1 MIKIEF
7 EYNSAK
13 TIIQSIYEDKM
24 RQVCYKFAQKV
35 QIDLNKLYFV
45 YSGNIVNLDL
55 SLEQIIN
62 TVDKDRK
69 IISII
74 AIDHSNEQGNN
85 CKIISPYII
94 CPICKEHARFEIKNY
109 RIKIYNCK
117 NGHVVDDILFKDFEN
132 TQTIDESLIICTKC
146 KKNKSNTY
154 NKEMYICNECNMNL
168 CPLCKSNHDKNH
180 KIINYEQKYYICNVH
195 NKEYN
200 SYCKTCNKD
209 ICILCKKDHKVHGIV
224 SYDDIVPED
233 INKEEIKS
241 GMHSIRNTI
250 CSKLGIIIDR
260 LNNVLKTLQ
269 IYFKFVEKNLINFN
283 INNINYNILQNINYN
298 YKGREPIFDDDITQD
313 VENLMRDNTYQ
324 EFIPSILKMYNE
336 MNKNEI
342 DIIYNIPNNE
352 NEIKIF
358 GKEFVENNKDLC
370 KIIYDNKEY
379 NISENFN
386 CKNIKEN
393 ILKFKLKGINNINVL
408 DSMFEGCSQ
417 LSNLSNFSNW
427 DTTYT
432 AYIRNVFKNCKCL
445 ELPDISNWNTSNVG
459 YMNSLFEGCSLLKS
473 LPDISN
479 WNVSNVVT
487 MKNMFKDCSSL
498 ISLPDISKWDITFAL
513 KLKDSPYTDWGMGGM
528 FDGCSKS
535 LKIPEK
541 FKNID

>member
-24 RQVCYKFAQKV
+24 RQVCSKFTQKV
-35 QIDLNKLYFV
+35 QIDLNKLYFI
-45 YSGNIVNLDL
+45 YSGNIINLDL
-55 SLEQIIN
+55 SVEQIIN
-62 TVDKDRK
+62 KADRERK
-69 IISII
+69 VLTII
-74 AIDHSNEQGNN
+74 AIDHSNEQGNIS
-85 CKIISPYII
+85 KVVSPYII

-109 RIKIYNCK
+109 RITIYNCK
-117 NGHVVDDILFKDFEN
+117 NGHVVDDILFKDFEK

-146 KKNKSNTY
+146 RKNKSSTY

-168 CPLCKSNHDKNH
+168 CPLCRSNHDKNH
-180 KIINYEQKYYICNVH
+180 KIINYEQKYYICNIH

-200 SYCKTCNKD
+200 SYCETCNKD
-209 ICILCKKDHKVHGIV
+209 ICLLCKKVHKGHDII

-233 INKEEIKS
+233 INKEEVKTRMY
-241 GMHSIRNTI
+241 GIRTNLCT
-250 CSKLGIIIDR
+250 KLGFIIDR
-260 LNNVLKTLQ
+260 LNNVMNTLH

-283 INNINYNILQNINYN
+283 INNINYNILQNIIYN
-298 YKGREPIFDDDITQD
+298 YKGGAFEFGDIIQDAANLTDD
-313 VENLMRDNTYQ
+313 NSYN
-324 EFIPSILKMYNE
+324 EFIPRILKLYNE

-342 DIIYNIPNNE
+342 DIVYNIPNNE

-358 GKEFVENNKDLC
+358 GKEFVKDNKDLC

-379 NISENFN
+379 NISEKFN

-393 ILKFKLKGINNINVL
+393 KFKFKLKGINNIYIL
-408 DSMFEGCSQ
+408 HSMFEGCSQ

-432 AYIRNVFKNCKCL
+432 SFMQNVFKNCKCL
-445 ELPDISNWNTSNVG
+445 DLPDISDWNTSNVFI
-459 YMNSLFEGCSLLKS
+459 MDSIFEGCSLLKS
-473 LPDISN
+473 LPNIFN
-479 WNVSNVVT
+479 WNVSNVLS
-487 MKNMFKDCSSL
+487 MQNMFKGFSSL
-498 ISLPDISKWDITFAL
+498 VSLPNISKWDITKAL
-513 KLKDSPYTDWGMGGM
+513 KLKDKGMGGM